1 MSHSANPRSSASG
14 AKRQQQLIL
23 LLGVTVM
30 AVGAV
35 VLIALINRPRALPVP
50 LPTLPPAQVDAAPT
64 EAPTDSSPADTP
76 TETAVADAGNPGP
89 TEATGD
95 EAAPTADGAADG
107 ENPGDTAAS
116 TGEAVAAAVDPTGGE
131 ADPDG
136 TDDSVFVVAES
147 GPYALIVHGL
157 TEEGMPRLGQPD
169 APVLLENFSSF
180 GCGHCANFHDNQFMQ
195 LLDDVRA
202 GRLQIVYV
210 PVTNQF
216 AAAASA
222 AALCAL
228 DQGRFWEMH
237 DLLYNWL
244 RQYAN
249 SAYTLDRIML
259 GASALGLDLPTFEA
273 CLMGEEIFDR
283 MNNANALF
291 GELAQQYPGEV
302 TGTPTISINGVPPVT
317 SPGHRSGALPL
328 DTLREAI
335 NAAQ

>member
-1 MSHSANPRSSASG
+1 MSTSTRRRKAERQAQQ
-14 AKRQQQLIL
+14 KRQQQLTIL
-23 LLGVTVM
+23 IVVITV
-30 AVGAV
+30 AVIAV
-35 VLIALINRPRALPVP
+35 ALIAIASI
-50 LPTLPPAQVDAAPT
+50 PP
-64 EAPTDSSPADTP
+64 EAPVQAAEAS
-76 TETAVADAGNPGP
+76 ENYAGLERGVS
-89 TEATGD
+89 
-95 EAAPTADGAADG
+95 
-107 ENPGDTAAS
+107 ENGYPQ
-116 TGEAVAAAVDPTGGE
+116 
-131 ADPDG
+131 
-136 TDDSVFVVAES
+136 
-147 GPYALIVHGL
+147 
-157 TEEGMPRLGQPD
+157 LGSPD
-169 APVLLENFSSF
+169 APVLITEYSSF